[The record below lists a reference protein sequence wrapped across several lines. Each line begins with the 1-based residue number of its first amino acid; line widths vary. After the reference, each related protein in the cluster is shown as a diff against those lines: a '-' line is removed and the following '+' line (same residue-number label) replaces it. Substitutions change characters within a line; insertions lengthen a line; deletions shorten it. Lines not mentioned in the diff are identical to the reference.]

1 MQSSLAQSD
10 WGLNESLPN
19 SWFGPGVRL
28 AWFPLPGHYLS
39 RLHIICHIQ
48 QYLKG
53 KKKFSK
59 CDFLQQLPS
68 FMSCFI
74 VCFTQQSTVQ
84 NIPTLN
90 HFLGSMT
97 PWAHLLNN
105 GSSKPACLFTTWLKK
120 LLNFAQMTLPLPL
133 KVEVAL
139 QWRCFS
145 QGLIHSVNI
154 SQPFSFEI
162 FDRTFLISVELI
174 KKKQTRTL

>member
-1 MQSSLAQSD
+1 MQ
-10 WGLNESLPN
+10 
-19 SWFGPGVRL
+19 PGQLVCK
-28 AWFPLPGHYLS
+28 WN
-39 RLHIICHIQ
+39 
-48 QYLKG
+48 
-53 KKKFSK
+53 KKKM
-59 CDFLQQLPS
+59 QQ
-68 FMSCFI
+68 FFWNTFMYMYMSCFI

-84 NIPTLN
+84 NIPTFN

-145 QGLIHSVNI
+145 QGLIHSANI

-162 FDRTFLISVELI
+162 FDRTFLISVEI
-174 KKKQTRTL
+174 KTKKQEHCNYIYIILTHNLNLYYL